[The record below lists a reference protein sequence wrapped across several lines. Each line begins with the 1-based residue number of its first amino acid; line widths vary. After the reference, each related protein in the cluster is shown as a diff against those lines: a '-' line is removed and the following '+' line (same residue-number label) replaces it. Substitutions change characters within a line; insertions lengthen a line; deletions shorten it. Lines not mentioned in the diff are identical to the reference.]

1 MPQCRA
7 CGAEIEWV
15 RDGSQMVP
23 VDADAWTWVLPPR
36 SWERVARRRWRYAV
50 YAADGKAIV
59 GRRVP
64 AGTARAVRG
73 RELHWGT
80 CEAVGAREKQAAV
93 GGGW

>member
-1 MPQCRA
+1 MRRCRA

-64 AGTARAVRG
+64 AGTRGAERG
-73 RELHWGT
+73 RMLHWTT
-80 CEAVGAREKQAAV
+80 CEAAGAWEKGVAMA
-93 GGGW
+93 